1 MLSFDILRYYSA
13 NFRLRKVFKYDTM
26 QWFNEKNGFNR
37 IGGDAAIKKLLPF
50 LKDFLHRADMLLFA
64 LCLTCSVFGLVVIS
78 SATATSKEGS
88 AHYILIQIV
97 AILIGIGLYVVLTV
111 LDLDVIADKW
121 PILAGVSLLLLLA
134 LVPFGVDD
142 GTGNKSWI
150 RFLGIGVQPSEIVK
164 VIFTVLMAKHISYL
178 KEYKNLNHVFS
189 VAQLAVHFFLPFAL
203 IVIISGD
210 LGSAL
215 IFFFLFVVMLFAA
228 GLRFYWFVLGAA
240 AMAGVIPLAWQYL
253 LKDYQKARIL
263 APYTT
268 NVDRYDDVIW
278 QAKQS
283 KLALAS
289 GQLTGTGLFHGP
301 QTQSQA
307 VPEQQTDFIF
317 AVIGEELGMIGCCV
331 VIALLLAII
340 IRCVKVGLR
349 SKNSMSCLVC
359 LGVASIFLFQTFINI
374 GMCMGLTPVIGL
386 TLPFFSYGGSSM
398 FSLFAAAGLVSGV
411 KFRPKPERFHRYG

>member
-1 MLSFDILRYYSA
+1 MELI
-13 NFRLRKVFKYDTM
+13 
-26 QWFNEKNGFNR
+26 EKS
-37 IGGDAAIKKLLPF
+37 IGGDAAIKKMLPF
-50 LKDFLHRADMLLFA
+50 LKEFLRRADMLLFA
-64 LCLTCSVFGLVVIS
+64 LCLTCSIFGLVIIS

-88 AHYILIQIV
+88 AHYILIQTV
-97 AILIGIGLYVVLTV
+97 AILIGIALYVVLTV

-121 PILAGVSLLLLLA
+121 PILAGISLVLLLA
-134 LVPFGVDD
+134 LIPFGVDD

-150 RFLGIGVQPSEIVK
+150 RFLGVGIQPSEIVK

-178 KEYKNLNHVFS
+178 KEYKSLNHVFS

-228 GLRFYWFVLGAA
+228 GLKFYWFVLGAA
-240 AMAGVIPLAWQYL
+240 AMAGIIPLAWQSL

-268 NVDRYDDVIW
+268 NVVDYDNVIW

-289 GQLTGTGLFHGP
+289 GQLTGTGLFNGP

-340 IRCVKVGLR
+340 LRCVKVGLR